1 MKAYI
6 NIGKQLGYSVIATVT
21 AYLKALDKDKKS
33 EKKFLSSNRKTK
45 IPF

>member
-21 AYLKALDKDKKS
+21 AYLKALDKDKKIK
-33 EKKFLSSNRKTK
+33 EKIS
-45 IPF
+45 